1 MAAVNLYQFNKKT
14 LRGKFGLEVRKFNNV
29 PNDEIFKMY
38 RHTFENLQELKRKT
52 LSEDHIFFKNIFS
65 KNI

>member
-14 LRGKFGLEVRKFNNV
+14 LRRKLGLGKNV
-29 PNDEIFKMY
+29 INDEIFKMY
-38 RHTFENLQELKRKT
+38 RHTFENLQELKRKN
-52 LSEDHIFFKNIFS
+52 LSEDHMFFKNIFS

>member
-38 RHTFENLQELKRKT
+38 RHTFEKSAGVEKENSKRRSY
-52 LSEDHIFFKNIFS
+52 LF
-65 KNI
+65 